1 MKKKGS
7 ALLIV
12 VIVMMI
18 TFVLAAFML
27 DTSVKNNRVN
37 LDTLNRTNAYY
48 SAEAGIYDFIN
59 YINSKNCN
67 VSSGTI
73 ITNLY
78 NPGGLYGDNMAV
90 YSANLMNTITN
101 TITTAKIGNSTTY
114 TKTCVFDIYSSGSYG
129 SQGCVIVASIS
140 IIYTSNDSVTYSY
153 SSYSINSKKVYK
165 A

>member
-37 LDTLNRTNAYY
+37 MDTLNRTNAYY
-48 SAEAGIYDFIN
+48 SAESGIYDFIN
-59 YINSKNCN
+59 YINSRNCN

-78 NPGGLYGDNMAV
+78 NNGGLYGDNMAV
-90 YSANLMNTITN
+90 YSANLMNTIT
-101 TITTAKIGNSTTY
+101 TTQVGNSKTY
-114 TKTCVFDIYSSGSYG
+114 TFDIYSSGSYG
-129 SQGCVIVASIS
+129 SQGCIIVANVT
-140 IIYTSNDSVTYSY
+140 IIYVDNNGDGNYSY
-153 SSYSINSKKVYK
+153 SSYHINSKKVYK